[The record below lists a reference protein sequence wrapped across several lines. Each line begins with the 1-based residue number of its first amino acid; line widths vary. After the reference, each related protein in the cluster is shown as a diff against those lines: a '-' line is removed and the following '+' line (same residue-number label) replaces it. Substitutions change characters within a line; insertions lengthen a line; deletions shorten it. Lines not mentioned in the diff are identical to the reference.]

1 MDIVFSINEVIGS
14 VFKRGEKMQLK
25 NQDNNP
31 QPNSSYP
38 NDNPQPASPYG
49 ANQSPYGAGSKQP
62 TSPYAGNNVQPVSP
76 YSSTTQQG
84 SPYGSAP
91 QQGSPY
97 GSAPQQGSP
106 YGSTPQQMPMYGNG
120 NYDQPVIKE
129 KSGFP
134 VWVVILIIVL
144 LLGTVGYFVFGKFS
158 DIFGKADYTPGV
170 VTGNVYQNDYFEFK
184 TAFGSGWEITKDI
197 YDPELVKKSLDSKQV
212 VTELGAENRLS
223 AEAFDFSVQQ
233 TAYNLKAV
241 GTDMDKVLDA
251 MQSSFV
257 NELEQGGYKISSIE
271 KDSMTIAGKTCKG
284 FKVTGKMNAVDVELS
299 MVQFYMVKGNY
310 VGAFSAAST
319 SQGKSKLIITNNVKE
334 LTE

>member
-1 MDIVFSINEVIGS
+1 
-14 VFKRGEKMQLK
+14 MQLK
-25 NQDNNP
+25 QQDNNQEP
-31 QPNSSYP
+31 QS
-38 NDNPQPASPYG
+38 
-49 ANQSPYGAGSKQP
+49 
-62 TSPYAGNNVQPVSP
+62 SPYAD
-76 YSSTTQQG
+76 
-84 SPYGSAP
+84 SPYGSDP
-91 QQGSPY
+91 QPGSPY
-97 GSAPQQGSP
+97 ANSNPQPSSPYMNNNPRPGSP
-106 YGSTPQQMPMYGNG
+106 YSNNPTQQMPMYGNG

-184 TAFGSGWEITKDI
+184 TVFGSGWEITKDI

-212 VTELGAENRLS
+212 VTELSAQNKQS